1 VPRDANIIAELGIAG
16 LDGHVGHLDS
26 KMAITVGVSESC
38 GPEWDIKDLPGRGN
52 LIWQWSRQKH
62 SRKQGNKQ
70 TTGEQTKVM

>member
-26 KMAITVGVSESC
+26 KMAIPVGVSESC

-52 LIWQWSRQKH
+52 LIWQ
-62 SRKQGNKQ
+62 
-70 TTGEQTKVM
+70 